1 MSQHILVLGI
11 GNVLFADE
19 GIGVHLL
26 HYIEQKY
33 RFDGPHRLDFIDG
46 GTLAHALI
54 PLITQYDQL
63 VVIDTVHSTEGQVG
77 NVYFFDFDKVP
88 HHIDFQGSAHEV
100 EMLQT
105 LNMMEMVGDRPPT
118 HILGVIPEVLEAMS
132 FELSASVLAAVPLM
146 ERALLDHLA
155 SIGMTAT
162 RVSCPDIRAVAQR
175 SCAQEACDE
184 VAL

>member
-1 MSQHILVLGI
+1 MNQKILVLGI
-11 GNVLFADE
+11 GNVLYADE

-26 HYIEQKY
+26 QYLQQKY
-33 RFDGPHRLDFIDG
+33 RFDGPHQLDFVDG

-54 PLITQYDQL
+54 PLIAPYDQL
-63 VVIDTVHSTEGQVG
+63 LVIDTVHSTEGQIG

-132 FELSASVLAAVPLM
+132 FELSDRVVNAVALM
-146 ERALLDHLA
+146 EQAFVDHLA
-155 SIGMTAT
+155 SQGIRAT
-162 RVSCPDIRAVAQR
+162 QISDPDIRAVAR
-175 SCAQEACDE
+175 CACEQETFDE
-184 VAL
+184 VAV